1 MNCCSECFSSSYLKN
16 IINSNLLK
24 GNCDYCGSQ
33 DVYIYKPMELL
44 LLFLPII
51 DLFSINEEIGSP
63 MEVEFEKY
71 FDGKIFSDK
80 SKAKT
85 KLLLQAIFD
94 DEKIS
99 YQELFD
105 NPVILECLNNAN
117 NHEKVKPLHLSW
129 GNFVEEIK
137 STNRFHIKNALD
149 LEKLKELLGERYKK
163 EIIKGK
169 NFYRARISN
178 KEGFSA
184 HEMGNP
190 PKDKAKAGRANPM
203 GISYLYLAD
212 QLKTTLYEAR
222 TSLYDYVTIGKFRL
236 NEDIKVINLRGNTYD
251 PLYLGDMLE
260 DFLIHQSFIGKLESE
275 LSRPRRRSDNELDY
289 IPTQYLCEFIK
300 SMGFDGVEFQSSLYS
315 EGYNLAIF
323 NPEKFECIDVEVC
336 EIEDIELKHKSL
348 NE

>member
-1 MNCCSECFSSSYLKN
+1 
-16 IINSNLLK
+16 
-24 GNCDYCGSQ
+24 
-33 DVYIYKPMELL
+33 MELL
-44 LLFLPII
+44 LHFQPII
-51 DLFSINEEIGSP
+51 DLFSVNKEIGSP
-63 MEVEFEKY
+63 IEVEFEKH
-71 FDGKIFSDK
+71 FDNKIFSDK
-80 SKAKT
+80 VKEKSRS
-85 KLLLQAIFD
+85 LLQAIIE
-94 DEKIS
+94 DEKDS

-105 NPVILECLNNAN
+105 NHVILECLNNAN

-149 LEKLKELLGERYKK
+149 LEKLKELLGKRYNK

-169 NFYRARISN
+169 IFYRARISN
-178 KEGFSA
+178 KDGFTVN
-184 HEMGNP
+184 EMGNP
-190 PKDKAKAGRANPM
+190 PSDKAKAGRANPM

-222 TSLYDYVTIGKFRL
+222 TSLYDYVSIGKFRL
-236 NEDIKVINLRGNTYD
+236 KEDIKVINLRGNTYD
-251 PLYLGDMLE
+251 PVVLGDMLE
-260 DFLIHQSFIGKLESE
+260 DFLIHQPFVGKLESE

-323 NPEKFECIDVEVC
+323 NPEKFECIDVEVY
-336 EIEDIELKHKSL
+336 EIENIELKHKAL
-348 NE
+348 ND